1 MRNMKKIKKMKKME
15 KMRKNNLK
23 SLCKKAGALAAV
35 LALCA
40 SAAAC
45 TNIPSNAPGQT
56 NSPSPSAPAS
66 AAPSATPAP
75 EGSVSYY
82 IDKLS
87 DKSFIKTYNEDYVW
101 YTAAEELGAIGKDA
115 IPPLIQKLDTT
126 DDYERA
132 LALYALLL
140 ASQNENVKS
149 FTGGEYIEVNL
160 DFDAATHPEA
170 VAKAKAWWEKYK
182 DNF

>member
-1 MRNMKKIKKMKKME
+1 MK
-15 KMRKNNLK
+15 KMRKNNFK

-40 SAAAC
+40 SVAAC
-45 TNIPSNAPGQT
+45 TNIPSSAPGQEQ
-56 NSPSPSAPAS
+56 SPSPSAALSPSPSAS
-66 AAPSATPAP
+66 PSATPAP
-75 EGSVSYY
+75 EGSVDYY
-82 IDKLS
+82 ISKLADKN
-87 DKSFIKTYNEDYVW
+87 FIKTYNEDYIW

-115 IPPLIQKLDTT
+115 IAPLMKKLDTT

-149 FTGGEYIEVNL
+149 FTGGDYIEVNL

>member
-1 MRNMKKIKKMKKME
+1 MRFGGGLHQCSKQ
-15 KMRKNNLK
+15 
-23 SLCKKAGALAAV
+23 C
-35 LALCA
+35 
-40 SAAAC
+40 
-45 TNIPSNAPGQT
+45 PGQT

-66 AAPSATPAP
+66 AAPSASPSGVPSATPAL

-160 DFDAATHPEA
+160 DFDPATHPEA